1 MAFPFL
7 IFFLCYQ
14 KQSVGNTHFRYLPM
28 GVIEKGELHLFAG
41 SDHGQLY
48 AMLID
53 THKFSIFVASTFL
66 CNAIVFLFLEY

>member
-1 MAFPFL
+1 
-7 IFFLCYQ
+7 
-14 KQSVGNTHFRYLPM
+14 M

-53 THKFSIFVASTFL
+53 THKFSILSLPHFFAMP
-66 CNAIVFLFLEY
+66 